1 MNQNQILS
9 ASILSADFTQL
20 ASEIKEAEKAGSDWI
35 HIDVMD
41 GHFVPNLTMGPFIAA
56 ACRRATNIP
65 LDVHLM
71 IENPGDLLPAFVE
84 AGADTISIHIET
96 GADIP
101 EAVKYIQAQGCR
113 ASIALNPDTPAAAVS
128 EFLPVV
134 DQVLVMTVHPGYS
147 GQEFISD
154 TLPKIIQIRKQLDE
168 VNPGA
173 QVEVDGGINQETIA
187 DALAAGA
194 EIFVAASAIFKHPQ
208 GIAAGVHA
216 LRKQF
221 TG

>member
-1 MNQNQILS
+1 MSQNQILS

-20 ASEIKEAEKAGSDWI
+20 ASEIKAAEKAGSDWI

-71 IENPGDLLPAFVE
+71 IENPGNLLPAFVE

-101 EAVKYIQAQGCR
+101 EAVNYIQAQGCR
-113 ASIALNPDTPAAAVS
+113 ASIALNPDTPAEAVS
-128 EFLPVV
+128 EILPIV
-134 DQVLVMTVHPGYS
+134 DQVLVMTVNPGYS
-147 GQEFISD
+147 GQKFISD
-154 TLPKIIQIRKQLDE
+154 TLPKITQIRKQLDE
-168 VNPGA
+168 VNPEA
-173 QVEVDGGINQETIA
+173 QIEVDGGINQETIA
-187 DALAAGA
+187 DAMLAGA

-221 TG
+221 AG